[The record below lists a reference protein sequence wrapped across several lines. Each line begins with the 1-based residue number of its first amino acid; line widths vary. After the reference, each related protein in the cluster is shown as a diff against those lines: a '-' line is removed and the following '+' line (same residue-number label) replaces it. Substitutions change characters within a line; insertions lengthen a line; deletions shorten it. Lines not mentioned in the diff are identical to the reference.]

1 MKYFDYA
8 ATCPIDEE
16 ALDAYVK
23 ASKEYFGNT
32 SSLHDV
38 GGKALTLLE
47 QCRETIANLTGVN
60 SKDISFTSGGTES
73 NFLAIHA
80 LLDANQEKGNHI
92 ILSQS
97 EHSSVQNAVKKLEQ
111 QGYRV
116 SRIPLT
122 PEGIIDLD
130 ILREEITQETALIS
144 IHHVNPEIGTIQPIE
159 EISVLCKKYG
169 ILLHSDCVQSFGKMD
184 LKQVTPLL
192 DSFCLSSHKVYG
204 PKGIGAL
211 YINPSLTY
219 QPYLPDVAHE
229 KGVRAGTVNV
239 PAIAG
244 FTVAAQKMHQDLG
257 KQQNHQ
263 HTLVEAFSAALDPVK
278 EYVEIFH
285 PSSDQGFSSIVG
297 LCVKEVEGQ
306 WLMLEGNRNGYAF
319 STGSACAS
327 GQQEP
332 SKTLMAMGYSKD
344 KAKTFIRISF
354 GNDHTIQ
361 DVKDLAQYLVQ
372 TIEGRHQVV
381 LQ

>member
-16 ALDAYVK
+16 ALDSYVK

-47 QCRETIANLTGVN
+47 QCRETIAKLTGVN
-60 SKDISFTSGGTES
+60 SKDVSFTSGGTES

-80 LLDANQEKGNHI
+80 LLNANQKKGNHI

-97 EHSSVQNAVKKLEQ
+97 EHSSVQNTVKKLEQ

-130 ILREEITQETALIS
+130 ILQGEIKQDTALIS

-184 LKQVTPLL
+184 LKQVT
-192 DSFCLSSHKVYG
+192 
-204 PKGIGAL
+204 
-211 YINPSLTY
+211 
-219 QPYLPDVAHE
+219 
-229 KGVRAGTVNV
+229 
-239 PAIAG
+239 
-244 FTVAAQKMHQDLG
+244 
-257 KQQNHQ
+257 
-263 HTLVEAFSAALDPVK
+263 TLVIK
-278 EYVEIFH
+278 I
-285 PSSDQGFSSIVG
+285 
-297 LCVKEVEGQ
+297 
-306 WLMLEGNRNGYAF
+306 
-319 STGSACAS
+319 
-327 GQQEP
+327 
-332 SKTLMAMGYSKD
+332 
-344 KAKTFIRISF
+344 
-354 GNDHTIQ
+354 
-361 DVKDLAQYLVQ
+361 
-372 TIEGRHQVV
+372 
-381 LQ
+381 